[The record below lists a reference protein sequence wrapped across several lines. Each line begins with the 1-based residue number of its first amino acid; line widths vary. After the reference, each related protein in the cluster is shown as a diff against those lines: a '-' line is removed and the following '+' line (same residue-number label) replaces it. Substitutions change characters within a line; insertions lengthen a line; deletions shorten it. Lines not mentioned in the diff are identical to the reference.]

1 MPGSGPPAP
10 GDKGKSMKAMILAA
24 GEGTRLRPL
33 TLTEPKVLL
42 PVSGVPLIEYTLRW
56 LKHYGITEIAINLH
70 HLAARVQSRLGD
82 GASFGMRIV
91 YSLEESLLGTAGGV
105 KKMASFFDSPFAVIY
120 GDVLT
125 DLDLTAMYRFHQD
138 REAMATVAIREMP
151 NTWEVGVVEVDGEGR
166 ILGFTEK
173 PPRGSEKSHLSSGGV
188 YILEKQVLDY
198 VPEEGFCDFAY
209 DVFPRLIEL
218 GLPMYGYHLQNGD
231 YLLDIGTAEKYKQ
244 ANMDMKDRAEKW
256 PS

>member
-1 MPGSGPPAP
+1 
-10 GDKGKSMKAMILAA
+10 MKAMILAA

-56 LKHYGITEIAINLH
+56 LKHYGITEVAINLH
-70 HLAARVQSRLGD
+70 HLTARVQSRLGD
-82 GASFGMRIV
+82 GARLGMKIV
-91 YSLEESLLGTAGGV
+91 YSLEEKLLGTAGGV
-105 KKMASFFDSPFAVIY
+105 KKMASFFDSPFAVVY

-125 DLDLTAMYRFHQD
+125 DLDLGAMLKFHRD
-138 REAMATVAIREMP
+138 RRAVATLAIREMP
-151 NTWEVGVVEVDGEGR
+151 NPWEVGVVEVDGGGR

-188 YILEKQVLDY
+188 YILEKKVLDY

-209 DVFPRLIEL
+209 NVFPCLIEL
-218 GLPMYGYHLQNGD
+218 GMPLYGYHLKNGD

-244 ANMDMKDRAEKW
+244 ANLDMKDRAEKW

>member
-1 MPGSGPPAP
+1 
-10 GDKGKSMKAMILAA
+10 MKAMILAA

-56 LKHYGITEIAINLH
+56 LKHYGITEVAINLH
-70 HLAARVQSRLGD
+70 RLAARVQSSLGD
-82 GASFGMRIV
+82 GTRFGMKIV
-91 YSLEESLLGTAGGV
+91 YSREKTLLGTAGGV
-105 KKMASFFDSPFAVIY
+105 KKMESFFESPFTVVY

-125 DLDLTAMYRFHQD
+125 DLNLSAMLAFHRHRQ
-138 REAMATVAIREMP
+138 AVATLAVREMP
-151 NTWEVGVVEVDGEGR
+151 NPWEVGVVEMDNESR
-166 ILGFTEK
+166 ITGFIEK
-173 PPRGSEKSHLSSGGV
+173 PPRGSEKSNLSSGGI
-188 YILEKQVLDY
+188 YILEKRVLDY

-218 GLPMYGYHLQNGD
+218 GLPMYGYHLKNGD

-244 ANMDMKDRAEKW
+244 ANLDMKDRIEKW
-256 PS
+256 PM

>member
-1 MPGSGPPAP
+1 
-10 GDKGKSMKAMILAA
+10 MKAMILAA

-56 LKHYGITEIAINLH
+56 LKHYGITEVAINLH
-70 HLAARVQSRLGD
+70 RLAARVQSSLGD
-82 GASFGMRIV
+82 GTRFGMKIV
-91 YSLEESLLGTAGGV
+91 YSREKTLLGTAGGV
-105 KKMASFFDSPFAVIY
+105 KKMESFFESPFTVVY

-125 DLDLTAMYRFHQD
+125 DLDLSVMLAFHRHRQ
-138 REAMATVAIREMP
+138 AVATLAVREMP
-151 NTWEVGVVEVDGEGR
+151 NPWEVGVVEMDNESR
-166 ILGFTEK
+166 ITGFIEK
-173 PPRGSEKSHLSSGGV
+173 PPRGSEKSNLSSGGI
-188 YILEKQVLDY
+188 YILEKRVLDY

-218 GLPMYGYHLQNGD
+218 GLPMYGYHLKNGD

-244 ANMDMKDRAEKW
+244 ANLDMKDRIEKW
-256 PS
+256 PM